1 MTMWVRRLEEGLGLG
16 SNIRFI
22 RLYKS
27 CGTHELIYIIGY
39 CARILKELCLFS
51 VFIGHLIWILSWS
64 IVQSSIPKILC
75 FPVQYRIQIL
85 LNTLAREM
93 RPIFSFTYDS
103 ENLKTLTQQAFLMN
117 HSDEAV
123 LVHFFF
129 LLCGS
134 QGRYLLLPTC
144 TTFVSLPRKDNCKV
158 NVHTAIKKLK
168 SSGSTTQLSWISS
181 LLEARQSGI
190 L

>member
-1 MTMWVRRLEEGLGLG
+1 MGLT
-16 SNIRFI
+16 S
-22 RLYKS
+22 S
-27 CGTHELIYIIGY
+27 YILSVTARGY
-39 CARILKELCLFS
+39 WKNYGFESF
-51 VFIGHLIWILSWS
+51 FIGHLIWILSWS
-64 IVQSSIPKILC
+64 IVPYQKFC
-75 FPVQYRIQIL
+75 VFQFQYRIQIL

-190 L
+190 LW